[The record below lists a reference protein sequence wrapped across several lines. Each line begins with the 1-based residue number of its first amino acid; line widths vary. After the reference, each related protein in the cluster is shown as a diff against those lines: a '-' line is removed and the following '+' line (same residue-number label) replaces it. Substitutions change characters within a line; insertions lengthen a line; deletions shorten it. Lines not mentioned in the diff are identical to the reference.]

1 MTGSKPMTGL
11 PKIRSAGRGTTA
23 IPYLVVGGTCGL
35 AWAAGLRGFMTQI
48 VVEDR
53 STVTWTGTFAWVLA
67 PGTGTGLL
75 LGWAAYLVKV
85 GGPHRARWLVLAPF
99 LFAALLVPP
108 ILRFD
113 FEGFLADGIG
123 GGTIGVPA
131 VAVLG
136 AYAIA
141 GEKLWGRIVCGL
153 LALSPIPV
161 WALTAEAIGGP
172 SLALDEPRGLWVA
185 LYYWSFLAV
194 LMVGSS
200 IPLHIRPQAD

>member
-1 MTGSKPMTGL
+1 MRVPSARKGPTTV
-11 PKIRSAGRGTTA
+11 RSSGRGSTA
-23 IPYLVVGGTCGL
+23 IYYLVVGGTCGL

-48 VVEDR
+48 VVEDG

-67 PGTGTGLL
+67 PGVGTGLL

-85 GGPHRARWLVLAPF
+85 GGTPRARMLVFAPF

-108 ILRFD
+108 ILRLD

-131 VAVLG
+131 ISVLG

-141 GEKLWGRIVCGL
+141 GGKLWGRILCGL
-153 LALSPIPV
+153 LAISPIPV
-161 WALTAEAIGGP
+161 WAMTAEAIGGA
-172 SLALDEPRGLWVA
+172 SLGLDDPRGLWVA

-194 LMVGSS
+194 LMLGCS